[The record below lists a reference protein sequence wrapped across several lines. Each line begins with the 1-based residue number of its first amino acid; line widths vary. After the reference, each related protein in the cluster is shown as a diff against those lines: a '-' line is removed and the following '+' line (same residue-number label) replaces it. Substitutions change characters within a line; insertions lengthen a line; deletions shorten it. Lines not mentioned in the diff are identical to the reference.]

1 MSDRAARLHESP
13 WRGVFHVTGG
23 GSGFLA
29 EMLSVPGAS
38 RTVLEARVPYAETA
52 LARLLGARPE
62 QACSEATA
70 RALAMAAFQ
79 EALRLTAAEP
89 APDREATLFGFACT
103 ASLATDRPKRG
114 AHRAH
119 VAIQTATDT
128 WTLALDFDGSR
139 QDEEAA
145 LVGAIWAELA
155 VALALNDRAGNPDT
169 QAGQRRRT
177 TAPASW
183 QALILGDELA
193 HATTDHSGGLLLP
206 GAFNPLHRG
215 HRRMLEIAEALTG
228 LEGAF
233 ELSIANVDKPMLDYR
248 EIERRL
254 AQFDRPVW
262 LTHLPTFLEKARHF
276 PGATFAI
283 GLDTLLRIAEPV
295 YYAGDTG
302 MHAALE
308 ELEALGTRFVV
319 FGREREDRF
328 LVLEDVAHA
337 LPERLTTR
345 CVGVDADTFRDAVS
359 STVLRRGSD

>member
-1 MSDRAARLHESP
+1 MSERAARLHESP

-52 LARLLGARPE
+52 LARLLGAQPE

-79 EALRLTAAEP
+79 EALRLSWAEP
-89 APDREATLFGFACT
+89 AADRESTLFGFACT

-119 VAIQTATDT
+119 VAVQTATDT
-128 WTLALDFDGSR
+128 WTLALDFDGNR
-139 QDEEAA
+139 QEEEAA
-145 LVGAIWAELA
+145 LVEAIWAELGS
-155 VALALNDRAGNPDT
+155 ALGLEDRAGNPEK
-169 QAGQRRRT
+169 QSGQRRRT
-177 TAPASW
+177 TAPDSW
-183 QALILGDELA
+183 QALILGDKLA
-193 HATTDHSGGLLLP
+193 HATSEHAGGLLLP

-215 HRRMLEIAEALTG
+215 HRKMLDIAEALTG

-233 ELSIANVDKPMLDYR
+233 ELSVANVDKPMLDYR

-295 YYAGDTG
+295 YYASPAG
-302 MHAALE
+302 MQAALE
-308 ELEALGTRFVV
+308 ELEALGTQFVV
-319 FGREREDRF
+319 FGRERDDRF
-328 LVLEDVAHA
+328 LVLEDVAHT
-337 LPERLTTR
+337 LPQHLTAR
-345 CVGVDADTFRDAVS
+345 CVGVDAATFRDAVS
-359 STVLRRGSD
+359 STVLRRSSD